1 MLERRD
7 TAKSLQFCFCCLRRG
22 HCFKVYSSK
31 YNCRHSNQPHNTL
44 LHQQKSPSAKLHA
57 KEKSLSNSVANKSKV
72 NSTCSAVAILVHEI
86 CSKALDLL
94 KTFACACKK
103 FGNWAVL

>member
-1 MLERRD
+1 MLKRRD

-44 LHQQKSPSAKLHA
+44 IA
-57 KEKSLSNSVANKSKV
+57 
-72 NSTCSAVAILVHEI
+72 STKISIGKI
-86 CSKALDLL
+86 
-94 KTFACACKK
+94 TCKREVSIK
-103 FGNWAVL
+103 QRC